1 MEYNWWRIYEIDH
14 ALKKY
19 VIMVASNNNQSDII
33 KSDII
38 WNYDEYISY
47 LDNNKKDTIELL
59 CICKY

>member
-1 MEYNWWRIYEIDH
+1 
-14 ALKKY
+14 
-19 VIMVASNNNQSDII
+19 MVASNNNQSDII